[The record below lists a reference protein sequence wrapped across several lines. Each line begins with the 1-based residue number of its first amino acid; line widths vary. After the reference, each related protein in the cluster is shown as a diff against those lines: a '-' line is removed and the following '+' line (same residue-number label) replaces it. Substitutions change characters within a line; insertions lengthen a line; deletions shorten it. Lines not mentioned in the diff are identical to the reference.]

1 MGLEILVDKNPIFLF
16 CTFIFVAILVGG
28 VFFYIV
34 KDIKQKRKTSAIK
47 SVQKRSLEV
56 LNMPDSGI
64 ERLIEE
70 GRIDEAVDVYR
81 TVTGIDEYA
90 ARDAIAR
97 LREQKKR

>member
-1 MGLEILVDKNPIFLF
+1 MLNDKNPIFLF
-16 CTFIFVAILVGG
+16 GVLIFTSLLIGW
-28 VFFYIV
+28 VFFIIV
-34 KDIKQKRKTSAIK
+34 QGIKQKRKTSAIK

-56 LNMPDSGI
+56 LNMTHNGI

-97 LREQKKR
+97 LREGKKG